1 MSDYGQSTGGIGG
14 TLARVARGA
23 VHPNLLLNVVG
34 PLGVYQVFTGRGV
47 SAVDALLVAAVF
59 PVAAILVGVLR
70 NRRLE
75 PLGALSLLAIGLG
88 VLGALVFD
96 DPRFLLVKDSAV
108 TGLFGLA
115 FLGSLLIDRPLIAV
129 LARSFAGGQAMPAQ
143 EQARLQTPAAHAR
156 LRRMTLVWGLA
167 LLGEA
172 ATRVVLSFLLAP
184 ALVLAISPLL
194 ALATFG
200 PLALWSWRV
209 RAAAQ
214 ARAVPAA

>member
-1 MSDYGQSTGGIGG
+1 VSDYGQSTGGIGG

-34 PLGVYQVFTGRGV
+34 PLGVYQVLTGRGV

-108 TGLFGLA
+108 TGLLGIA
-115 FLGSLLIDRPLIAV
+115 CLGSLLGPRPLLFVIGRQFV
-129 LARSFAGGQAMPAQ
+129 TAGDP
-143 EQARLQTPAAHAR
+143 EK
-156 LRRMTLVWGLA
+156 LRRYDASWESEEVRASSRRVTFVWGIA
-167 LLGEA
+167 FVAEA
-172 ATRVVLSFLLAP
+172 SVRVGLSYVLAP
-184 ALVLAISPLL
+184 ATLLAVSPLL
-194 ALATFG
+194 ALGVFG
-200 PLALWSWRV
+200 PLGLWTLRG
-209 RAAAQ
+209 RARWQ
-214 ARAVPAA
+214 AVAGQ